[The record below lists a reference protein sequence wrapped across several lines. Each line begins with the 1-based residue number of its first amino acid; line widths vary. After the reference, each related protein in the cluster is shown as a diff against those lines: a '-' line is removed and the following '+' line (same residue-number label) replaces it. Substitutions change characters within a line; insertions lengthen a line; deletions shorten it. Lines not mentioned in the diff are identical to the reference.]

1 MLSSKNNI
9 LYKKENENVCFYSW
23 DYIINHGENDDE
35 KKKKN
40 RSHRQDINRTR
51 SGHAENIRIFSVWWL
66 YVLHNT

>member
-35 KKKKN
+35 KKKKKKID
-40 RSHRQDINRTR
+40 HIDKT
-51 SGHAENIRIFSVWWL
+51 
-66 YVLHNT
+66 